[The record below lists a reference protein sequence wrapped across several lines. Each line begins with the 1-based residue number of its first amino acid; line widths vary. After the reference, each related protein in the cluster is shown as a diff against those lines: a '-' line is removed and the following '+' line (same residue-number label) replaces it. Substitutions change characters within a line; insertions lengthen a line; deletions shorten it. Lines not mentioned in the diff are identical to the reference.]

1 MFIVMKDKTAVF
13 KKQTKSVL
21 KLENVWKTYDLGDTK
36 VHAVKGISIDIKK
49 GEFVSIIGSSGSG
62 KSTTLN
68 IIGALDKPSKGKVF
82 LDGVD
87 IAPLKD
93 SKLARLRGKKIG
105 FIFQTFNL
113 NPNLSVYDNIA
124 LPMKIHEFPKQEI
137 KQKVSDLI
145 KLVGLN
151 HRVDHLPRQLSG
163 GERQRIA
170 IARAL
175 STEPAILLAD
185 EPTGNLDSKT
195 GFAIMDLIVN
205 LHKQGKTIILVTH
218 ESGVADYANRK
229 IVLKD
234 GEVVR

>member
-1 MFIVMKDKTAVF
+1 M
-13 KKQTKSVL
+13 KSVL

-36 VHAVKGISIDIKK
+36 VNAVKGINIDIKK

-62 KSTTLN
+62 KSTVLN
-68 IIGALDKPSKGKVF
+68 IIGALDKPSKGKVL
-82 LDGVD
+82 LDGID
-87 IAPLKD
+87 IAPLED

-105 FIFQTFNL
+105 FIFQVFNL

-124 LPMKIHEFPKQEI
+124 LPMKIHEYPSKEI
-137 KQKVSDLI
+137 KKKVEDLI
-145 KLVGLN
+145 RLVKLD
-151 HRVDHLPRQLSG
+151 HRIGHLPRQLSG
-163 GERQRIA
+163 GERQRVA

-218 ESGVADYANRK
+218 EADIANYANRK
-229 IVLKD
+229 IVLVD
-234 GEVVR
+234 GKVQEEKS

>member
-1 MFIVMKDKTAVF
+1 MK
-13 KKQTKSVL
+13 KSVL
-21 KLENVWKTYDLGDTK
+21 KLVDVWKTYSLGDTK
-36 VHAVKGISIDIKK
+36 VNAVKGINLDIKE
-49 GEFVSIIGSSGSG
+49 GEFVSIVGSSGSG

-68 IIGALDKPSKGKVF
+68 IIGALDKPTKGKVF

-87 IAPLKD
+87 IAPLDD
-93 SKLARLRGKKIG
+93 SKLARVRGKKIG

-124 LPMKIHEFPKQEI
+124 LPLKIHEYPSKEI
-137 KQKVSDLI
+137 KEKVEELI
-145 KLVGLN
+145 KLVNLD
-151 HRVDHLPRQLSG
+151 HRIDHLPRQLSG
-163 GERQRIA
+163 GERQRVA

-185 EPTGNLDSKT
+185 EPTGNLDTKT

-218 ESGVADYANRK
+218 EADIAKYANRK

-234 GEVVR
+234 GKVEGKRS

>member
-1 MFIVMKDKTAVF
+1 MRKRETMFKNKS
-13 KKQTKSVL
+13 KSVL
-21 KLENVWKTYDLGDTK
+21 RLEDVWKTYNLGDTL
-36 VHAVKGISIDIKK
+36 VNAVQGVNINIKEGEFISI
-49 GEFVSIIGSSGSG
+49 VGSSGSG

-68 IIGALDKPSKGKVF
+68 IIGALDKPTKGKVF

-87 IAPLKD
+87 IVPLAD
-93 SKLARLRGKKIG
+93 SKLARTRGKKIG

-124 LPMKIHEFPKQEI
+124 LPMKIHEYLRKEI
-137 KQKVSDLI
+137 KRKVEDLI
-145 KLVGLN
+145 KLVKLN
-151 HRVDHLPRQLSG
+151 HRIDHLPRQLSG
-163 GERQRIA
+163 GERQRVA

-195 GFAIMDLIVN
+195 GFEIMNLIVN

-218 ESGVADYANRK
+218 EANIAKYANRMITLVDGK
-229 IVLKD
+229 VKD
-234 GEVVR
+234 EKS

>member
-1 MFIVMKDKTAVF
+1 M
-13 KKQTKSVL
+13 KSVL

-36 VHAVKGISIDIKK
+36 VNAVKGVNIDIKE

-68 IIGALDKPSKGKVF
+68 IIGALDKPTKGKVF
-82 LDGVD
+82 LDGID
-87 IAPLKD
+87 IAPLDD

-124 LPMKIHEFPKQEI
+124 LPMKIHEYPRKEI
-137 KQKVSDLI
+137 KSKVTDIINLV
-145 KLVGLN
+145 KLE
-151 HRVDHLPRQLSG
+151 HRIDHLPRQLSG
-163 GERQRIA
+163 GERQRVA

-195 GFAIMDLIVN
+195 GFAIMELIVD

-218 ESGVADYANRK
+218 EADIAKYANRK
-229 IVLKD
+229 IILKD
-234 GEVVR
+234 GMVSKKWIILKNIF

>member
-1 MFIVMKDKTAVF
+1 MKN
-13 KKQTKSVL
+13 SVL
-21 KLENVWKTYDLGDTK
+21 KLEDVWKTYDLGDTK
-36 VHAVKGISIDIKK
+36 VHAVRGINIDIKE
-49 GEFVSIIGSSGSG
+49 GEFVSIVGSSGSG

-68 IIGALDKPSKGKVF
+68 LIGALDKPTKGKVF
-82 LDGVD
+82 LDGID
-87 IAPLKD
+87 IVPLAD

-124 LPMKIHEFPKQEI
+124 LPMKIHEYSRRKI
-137 KQKVSDLI
+137 KNKVEELI
-145 KLVGLN
+145 KLVKLE
-151 HRVDHLPRQLSG
+151 HRIEHLPKQLSG
-163 GERQRIA
+163 GERQRVA

-195 GFAIMDLIVN
+195 GFAIMELISN

-218 ESGVADYANRK
+218 ETNIAKYADRT
-229 IVLKD
+229 ITLID
-234 GEVVR
+234 GKVKGDKK

>member
-1 MFIVMKDKTAVF
+1 MKN
-13 KKQTKSVL
+13 SVL
-21 KLENVWKTYDLGDTK
+21 KLEDVWKTYDLGDTK
-36 VHAVKGISIDIKK
+36 VHAVRGINIDIKE
-49 GEFVSIIGSSGSG
+49 GEFVSIVGSSGSG

-68 IIGALDKPSKGKVF
+68 LIGALDKPTKGKVF

-87 IAPLKD
+87 IVPLAD

-124 LPMKIHEFPKQEI
+124 LPMKIHEYSRKEI
-137 KQKVSDLI
+137 KSKVEELI
-145 KLVGLN
+145 KLVKLE
-151 HRVDHLPRQLSG
+151 HRIEHLPKQLSG
-163 GERQRIA
+163 GERQRVA

-195 GFAIMDLIVN
+195 GFAIMELISN

-218 ESGVADYANRK
+218 ENNIANYADRT
-229 IVLKD
+229 ITLID
-234 GEVVR
+234 GKVKGDKK